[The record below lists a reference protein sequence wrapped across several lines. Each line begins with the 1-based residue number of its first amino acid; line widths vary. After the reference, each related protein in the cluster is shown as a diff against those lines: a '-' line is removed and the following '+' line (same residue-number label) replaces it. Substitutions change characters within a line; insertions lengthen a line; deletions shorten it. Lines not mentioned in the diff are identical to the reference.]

1 MRHDSPSLDAETPP
15 APHAAAAPQDAPA
28 GQGFDRLPRRLGV
41 WSATAILV
49 GSAIG
54 SGIFR
59 VPSSVAERVGTVG
72 AIGLVWIAG
81 ALIAVFGALAI
92 AELAAMF
99 PRSGGIYVFLRET
112 YGPVPAFLFG
122 WTELLVI
129 RPSALGAI
137 AMVFAEY
144 ANRFVGLGET
154 GVRFLAGGAIL
165 LLALANIRSVRWG
178 AAVANLSTAG
188 KVAALVGLAVLAFFF
203 GDATTGAL
211 GQPTEWQPLSWA
223 GFGLAL
229 VSVMWAYD
237 GWADITFIAGEVKEP
252 GRTMP
257 RAIIGGVAI
266 VVGVYLAVNLAY
278 LFLLTVPEMAASRLV
293 AADAATKI
301 FGDVGSA
308 VIASLVM
315 LSTFGALNGV
325 MMTGPRIF
333 YAMAEDGLFFRPVAA
348 VHRTWKTPYAA
359 ILLAAALGIGYLS
372 FRSFEQLADGFVLGI
387 WPFYALAVL
396 GVYLLR
402 FRSPDAPRPYRTVGY
417 PLTPAVFL
425 LAALAMLG
433 NSAIQQPRFTLIGF
447 GIILAGIPVYYA
459 WTSMRGKPAG
469 A

>member
-1 MRHDSPSLDAETPP
+1 MREETAHPP
-15 APHAAAAPQDAPA
+15 VTSAAAAPDDAPA

-41 WSATAILV
+41 VSAIAILV

-59 VPSSVAERVGTVG
+59 VPSSVADRVGTVG

-81 ALIAVFGALAI
+81 ALIAVMGALAI

-144 ANRFVGLGET
+144 ANHFVGLGDT
-154 GVRFLAGGAIL
+154 GVRVIAGCAIL
-165 LLALANIRSVRWG
+165 LLALANVRSVRWG

-188 KVAALVGLAVLAFFF
+188 KVAALFGLAVLAFVF

-211 GQPTEWQPLSWA
+211 GQPTQWQPLTWA

-266 VVGVYLAVNLAY
+266 VVAVYLAVNLAY

-293 AADAATKI
+293 ASDAATKI
-301 FGDVGSA
+301 FGRAGSA
-308 VIASLVM
+308 VISALVM

-348 VHRTWKTPYAA
+348 VHPKWKTPFAA

-372 FRSFEQLADGFVLGI
+372 FRSFEELADGFVLGI

-396 GVYLLR
+396 GVYILR
-402 FRSPDAPRPYRTVGY
+402 RRSPDVPRPYRTVGY
-417 PLTPAVFL
+417 PITPAVFL
-425 LAALAMLG
+425 LAALAMLA
-433 NSAIQQPRFTLIGF
+433 NSAVQQPKFTLIGF
-447 GIILAGIPVYYA
+447 GIILLGIPVFYVWNSVRQSRA
-459 WTSMRGKPAG
+459 RQP
-469 A
+469 

>member
-1 MRHDSPSLDAETPP
+1 VTS
-15 APHAAAAPQDAPA
+15 AAAAPEDAPA

-59 VPSSVAERVGTVG
+59 VPSSVADRVGTVG
-72 AIGLVWIAG
+72 AIGLVWLVG
-81 ALIAVFGALAI
+81 AVIAVFGALAI
-92 AELAAMF
+92 AELAAMY

-129 RPSALGAI
+129 RPSAIGAI

-144 ANRFVGLGET
+144 ANRFVGVGDT
-154 GVRFLAGGAIL
+154 GVRVIAGSAIL
-165 LLALANIRSVRWG
+165 LLALANVRSVAWG

-188 KVAALVGLAVLAFFF
+188 KVAALFGLAALAFFF
-203 GDATTGAL
+203 GDATTGAF
-211 GQPTEWQPLSWA
+211 GQPVGYEPLSWA

-237 GWADITFIAGEVKEP
+237 GWADITFVAGEVKEP

-266 VVGVYLAVNLAY
+266 VVAVYLAVNVAY

-293 AADAATKI
+293 AADAATRI

-308 VIASLVM
+308 VIAALVM

-325 MMTGPRIF
+325 MITGPRIF

-348 VHRTWKTPYAA
+348 VHPRWKTPYVA
-359 ILLAAALGIGYLS
+359 ILLAATLGIVYLS
-372 FRSFEQLADGFVLGI
+372 YRNFEELADGFVLGI

-402 FRSPDAPRPYRTVGY
+402 RRAPDAPRPYRTVGY

-433 NSAIQQPRFTLIGF
+433 NSAVSQPRFTLIGF
-447 GIILAGIPVYYA
+447 GIILLGVPVYYA
-459 WTSMRGKPAG
+459 WTSIRGKPAAG
-469 A
+469 